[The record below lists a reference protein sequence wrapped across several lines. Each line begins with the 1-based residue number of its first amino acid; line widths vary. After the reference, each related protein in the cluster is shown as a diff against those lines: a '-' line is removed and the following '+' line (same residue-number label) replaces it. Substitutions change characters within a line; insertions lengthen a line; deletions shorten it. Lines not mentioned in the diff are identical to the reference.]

1 MILDGDISYEDN
13 GTSEGGRAGH
23 DSRERER
30 SGKDTEQ
37 YGVMMRR
44 MATEN
49 LGEEHSRQRRGGC
62 KGLEEGEREAYSMNR
77 PRSPV
82 AESL

>member
-1 MILDGDISYEDN
+1 MILDGEISYEDN

-23 DSRERER
+23 SSRERER

-49 LGEEHSRQRRGGC
+49 LGKNILDRGVVGV
-62 KGLEEGEREAYSMNR
+62 KAWRKESGR
-77 PRSPV
+77 PTP
-82 AESL
+82 